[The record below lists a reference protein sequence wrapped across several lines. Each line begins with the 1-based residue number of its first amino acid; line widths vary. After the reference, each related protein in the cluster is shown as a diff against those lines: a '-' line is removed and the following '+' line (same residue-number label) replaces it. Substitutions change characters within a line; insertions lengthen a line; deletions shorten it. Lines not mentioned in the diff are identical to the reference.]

1 MLLIPLLLP
10 FLSLLSLPPNF
21 TGRPLDA
28 GHPGPLRLGPV
39 RRREEGQRAGRRGQG
54 PDAGEGADERER
66 KREAKKKTIAPPST
80 PQQLTLSF
88 SPFRKKK
95 KPHQK
100 NHRSPPPPPPPHP
113 TPPHPNQIRALAAQ
127 SPAFAAFLKDR
138 SVAKSAKG
146 KQLEAIL
153 SDLKAADLTKNFMS
167 LLAANNRLSEISRVA
182 ATFGSLVAHS
192 RGQVTATVT
201 TADPLS
207 ADEAEEIR
215 KGLSEV
221 LPKGKTLQLS
231 TRVDASIIGGVV
243 VDIGDKH
250 IDLSIASR
258 VKQVEQLIAAGLN

>member
-1 MLLIPLLLP
+1 MLIIP
-10 FLSLLSLPPNF
+10 FSLSLFLPLFPPLSTPPQDAPS
-21 TGRPLDA
+21 TQGIQGRYASALFAAGKKANALDA
-28 GHPGPLRLGPV
+28 VDKDLTQV
-39 RRREEGQRAGRRGQG
+39 R
-54 PDAGEGADERER
+54 R
-66 KREAKKKTIAPPST
+66 KRERESSEKTIALFSVSTSTATTTFNSPLSSSSPHPHLPST
-80 PQQLTLSF
+80 NP
-88 SPFRKKK
+88 K
-95 KPHQK
+95 
-100 NHRSPPPPPPPHP
+100 
-113 TPPHPNQIRALAAQ
+113 IRALAAQ

-153 SDLKAADLTKNFMS
+153 TDLKAADLTKNFMS

-192 RGQVTATVT
+192 RGQVMAVVT

-231 TRVDASIIGGVV
+231 TKVDASIIGGVV